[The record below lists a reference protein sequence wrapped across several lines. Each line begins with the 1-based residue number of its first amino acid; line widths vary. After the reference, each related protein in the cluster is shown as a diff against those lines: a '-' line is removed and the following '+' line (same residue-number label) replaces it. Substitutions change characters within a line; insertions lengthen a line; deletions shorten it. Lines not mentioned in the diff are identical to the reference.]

1 MLSYTQ
7 RSQIAKRFPLA
18 RKGLVMIT
26 LRKASGRGHA
36 DHGWLDTHH
45 TFSFADY
52 YDPAHMGFR
61 TLRVINEDYIAGG
74 AGFPT
79 HGHRDME
86 IISYVIKGALAHN
99 DTIGN
104 SSVIRPGDVQ
114 YMCAGTGIR
123 HSESN
128 PLPDEKTHIYQIWI
142 LPDRS
147 GHELRYEQ
155 KSFAD
160 ETAKNKL
167 TLVVSHDGRHGSIRI
182 NQNADLYIG
191 KPGAGEKLEIHLAA
205 KRFGWLQMV
214 KGDLTVNGVDVHTS
228 DGLAIE
234 EEPVLKVEART
245 ACEFLFFDLA

>member
-1 MLSYTQ
+1 
-7 RSQIAKRFPLA
+7 
-18 RKGLVMIT
+18 MIT

-36 DHGWLDTHH
+36 DHAWLDTYH

-61 TLRVINEDYIAGG
+61 VLRVINEDYIAGG

-86 IISYVIKGALAHN
+86 IISYVIEGALAHK
-99 DTIGN
+99 DTLGN
-104 SSVIRPGDVQ
+104 SSVIRPGEVQ
-114 YMCAGTGIR
+114 YMCAGTGIQ

-128 PLPDEKTHIYQIWI
+128 HLQDEKTHIYQIWI
-142 LPDRS
+142 LPDRD
-147 GHELRYEQ
+147 GHRLRYEQ

-160 ETAKNKL
+160 VTAQNKL
-167 TLVVSHDGRHGSIRI
+167 TLVVSNDGRQGSIRI

-191 KPGAGEKLEIHLAA
+191 KLGAGEKLEIHLAP

-214 KGDLTVNGVDVHTS
+214 KGDLRVNGVDVHTS
-228 DGLAIE
+228 DGLAII

-245 ACEFLFFDLA
+245 PGEFLFFDLP

>member
-1 MLSYTQ
+1 
-7 RSQIAKRFPLA
+7 
-18 RKGLVMIT
+18 MIT
-26 LRKASGRGHA
+26 LRKADDRGHA

-45 TFSFADY
+45 AFSFADY

-61 TLRVINEDYIAGG
+61 VLRVINEDYIEGG

-86 IISYVIKGALAHN
+86 IISYVIEGALAHK
-99 DTIGN
+99 DTLGN
-104 SSVIRPGDVQ
+104 ASVIRPGEVQ

-128 PLPDEKTHIYQIWI
+128 PLPDKRTHIYQIWI
-142 LPDRS
+142 LPDRD
-147 GHELRYEQ
+147 GHQLRYEQ
-155 KSFAD
+155 KSFA
-160 ETAKNKL
+160 EAMSQNNL

-182 NQNADLYIG
+182 NQHADLYIG
-191 KPGAGEKLEIHLAA
+191 KLGAGEKLEIRLAH

-214 KGDLTVNGVDVHTS
+214 KGDLKVNGSDVHTS

-234 EEPVLKVEART
+234 EEPLIKIDAQIPS
-245 ACEFLFFDLA
+245 EFLFFDLP